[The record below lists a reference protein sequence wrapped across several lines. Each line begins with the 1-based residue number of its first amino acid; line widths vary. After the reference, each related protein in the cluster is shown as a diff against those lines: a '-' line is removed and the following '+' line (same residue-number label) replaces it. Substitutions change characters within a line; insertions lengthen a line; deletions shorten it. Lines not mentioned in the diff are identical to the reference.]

1 MSETLTF
8 DIVIV
13 GSGIAGL
20 RAAIEAARAS
30 DGKSSIAVEDQAKEY
45 NSNLINVLEL
55 ESMFEISEIILLGG
69 LNRTESRGA
78 HSRTDYPN
86 RDDEHW
92 LKHTLAY
99 YTGVEPRL
107 DYAPVT
113 IINYQPTERHY

>member
-45 NSNLINVLEL
+45 NSNFINVFEL
-55 ESMFEISEIILLGG
+55 ESMFEISEIILVGG

-78 HSRTDYPN
+78 HSCTDYPN

-99 YTGVEPRL
+99 YTGGEPRL

>member
-1 MSETLTF
+1 VSETLTF

>member
-1 MSETLTF
+1 
-8 DIVIV
+8 
-13 GSGIAGL
+13 
-20 RAAIEAARAS
+20 
-30 DGKSSIAVEDQAKEY
+30 
-45 NSNLINVLEL
+45 
-55 ESMFEISEIILLGG
+55 MFEISEVILVGG

-99 YTGVEPRL
+99 YTGDEPRL

-113 IINYQPTERHY
+113 ITSYQPTERHY